1 MKVSQSAENRGL
13 GRPIKMDVLMLL
25 GFEYLWVDTFRG
37 LRDGNPQ
44 VQTDA
49 PPASSMFIKSSGKGT
64 QQIYIEGAGKKS
76 RLVKQPK
83 FDPTP
88 DEKRLWQSRVRDVE
102 SQFEKDKFGSVR
114 IDIAAIPSERQ
125 LWQALKRAQ
134 TATQVRRICTRSR
147 IWLKPRL
154 EFPGGGFI
162 EHWPWRRVLYRDAE
176 RFCEAKRDTR
186 YPRRDTRTSGDYRR
200 IEFLARVM
208 AGLTMRLAPSTAVE
222 TLRKMKHVPQCSCW
236 RCQKRIAPSYRRSLA
251 HLLTNGDWFRSSP
264 NS

>member
-1 MKVSQSAENRGL
+1 MKVSQSTENRGI
-13 GRPIKMDVLMLL
+13 GRPIKIDAQQLL
-25 GFEYLWVDTFRG
+25 VFEYLWVDTFRG

-44 VQTDA
+44 VESDA
-49 PPASSMFIKSSGKGT
+49 PAASSMFIKSSGKGR
-64 QQIYIEGAGKKS
+64 QQVYMEGAGKKP
-76 RLVKQPK
+76 RVVKEPK
-83 FDPTP
+83 FDTTP
-88 DEKRLWQSRVRDVE
+88 DEKRRWRTQVQDVE
-102 SQFEKDKFGSVR
+102 SQFEKDKFSSVR
-114 IDIAAIPSERQ
+114 INVAAIPSERR
-125 LWQALKRAQ
+125 LWEALKLAQ
-134 TATQVRRICTRSR
+134 TATQVRKICTRSK
-147 IWLKPRL
+147 IWLKPRM

-162 EHWPWRRVLYRDAE
+162 EYWPWRRVLYRDAE

-222 TLRKMKHVPQCSCW
+222 TLRKMKHVPQCPCW
-236 RCQKRIAPSYRRSLA
+236 RCEKRIAPRSRRSLA